1 MKKENRI
8 IQINDINIGQNIKKM
23 REQKMLTQ
31 KDMLARLH
39 LHGIEISDYSLSKI
53 EHGKQNPTVSLLR
66 ALTQILDCDYN
77 SFFQ

>member
-1 MKKENRI
+1 
-8 IQINDINIGQNIKKM
+8 
-23 REQKMLTQ
+23 MLTQ

>member
-39 LHGIEISDYSLSKI
+39 LRGIEISDYSLSKI